1 MKRLMREK
9 GQGIT
14 EYALIIAFIAIL
26 LISALALF
34 QDRLSTLFSRIA
46 SGI

>member
-9 GQGIT
+9 GQGIM
-14 EYALIIAFIAIL
+14 EYALIIAFIAVL
-26 LISALALF
+26 LISALALI